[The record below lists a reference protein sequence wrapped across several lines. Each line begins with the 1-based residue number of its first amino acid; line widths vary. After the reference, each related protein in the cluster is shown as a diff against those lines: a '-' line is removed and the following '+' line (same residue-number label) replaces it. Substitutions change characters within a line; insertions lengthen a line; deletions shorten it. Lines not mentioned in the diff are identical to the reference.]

1 MPNHGAIF
9 IRGFEIS
16 PATDP
21 KEFEVDLLDL
31 KHTIET
37 TETYGH
43 LKPFGEAAININ
55 YNSGG
60 KQSGL
65 TFNRTIID
73 GNGEQQID
81 VYGTFYVSYRR
92 VEFPTPDEIAMY
104 KRLFSLEEC
113 AKPIEE
119 RIKTIKEYFP
129 NGVEGVVMP
138 DPNNIPEADRKYI
151 TTASDT
157 PSYTRTSPP
166 KQTYVPHCPICGSP
180 DIEKITLAQKAF
192 GGIMFG
198 LFSKTAKSQF
208 KCNNCGAKF

>member
-1 MPNHGAIF
+1 MQRYGSMLVKVLEICPNA
-9 IRGFEIS
+9 E
-16 PATDP
+16 P
-21 KEFEVDLLDL
+21 KESDIDRLDMR
-31 KHTIET
+31 ET
-37 TETYGH
+37 VESTGANMFVR
-43 LKPFGEAAININ
+43 PFGEGAINIILN
-55 YNSGG
+55 ANG
-60 KQSGL
+60 KKSGL
-65 TFNRTIID
+65 QLNRTIID
-73 GNGEQQID
+73 GNGEHQTDI
-81 VYGTFYVSYRR
+81 YGVFYISWRDHT
-92 VEFPTPDEIAMY
+92 PTPDEIAMY